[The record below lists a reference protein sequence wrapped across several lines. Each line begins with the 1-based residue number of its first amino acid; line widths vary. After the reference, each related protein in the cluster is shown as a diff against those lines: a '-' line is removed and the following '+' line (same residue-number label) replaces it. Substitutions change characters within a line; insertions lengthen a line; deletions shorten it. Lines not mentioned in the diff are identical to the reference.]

1 MIQSSAIYYKIK
13 GESNEKNRNKKFS
26 KCIQGIKYRAIR
38 VARYKKWLGEP
49 DVISMNGVAEY
60 QLSPNSWLQLSC
72 EEKYS
77 IETSSIVV
85 GVEDINQTKK
95 TLDECGIKTSEII
108 DYEVVLVLDVF
119 DIDGNKITFAKEV

>member
-38 VARYKKWLGEP
+38 CLVYKMAWRAWCYSDEWSGG
-49 DVISMNGVAEY
+49 ISIVPKFMAAIILWGKRQYRKN
-60 QLSPNSWLQLSC
+60 
-72 EEKYS
+72 
-77 IETSSIVV
+77 SIVV

-108 DYEVVLVLDVF
+108 DYEVVLVFDVF

>member
-1 MIQSSAIYYKIK
+1 MKLIDIK
-13 GESNEKNRNKKFS
+13 SIVSVFQVSDIEKS
-26 KCIQGIKYRAIR
+26 LLW
-38 VARYKKWLGEP
+38 YKKWLGEP
-49 DVISMNGVAEY
+49 DVILMNGVAEY
-60 QLSPNSWLQLSC
+60 QLSSNSWLQLSC
-72 EEKYS
+72 EEKDS